1 MQCPDLEVA
10 ATPARCAIYA
20 RKSFQPPRGQEVT
33 SIETQRAICSSY
45 ITSQQHKGWIEIPK
59 RYEDSGQ
66 SGARLDRPAL
76 QELISDIETGLVEI
90 VLVYKLDRIS
100 RTLLD
105 FVRLMDFFERY
116 GVVFVAIT
124 QNFDTSDSL
133 GRLVRNVLLT
143 FAQFEREITTDRM
156 RDKRM
161 LMKRKGHWTGGDAPV
176 GYDLRRGK
184 LLPNAL
190 EAPAVRCIFETYV
203 ATKRVSRAHKELIAR
218 GYRRKIWK
226 NGRGNLNGGGPIGL
240 TSLHHI
246 LRNPVYIGE
255 VTYRGERFPGIHQ
268 PIIEKDLWDA
278 AQLVLKEREKFRPR
292 QPSYILTGLLFDSHG
307 RRMHGRDYFPGV
319 PKRKRG
325 VRHYESRMTTDSVGR
340 RQRACRAQAD
350 QIERLVLEGLKE
362 LLADRTRI
370 GPVLMQANVFGSLL
384 DDLSRFAPAAAMR
397 IGTLSIHQLS
407 RALKMLL
414 ARIEVA
420 EDCVRLVIR
429 AHALA
434 KFIGWDGIGYFTLS
448 DLELARATQM
458 HVLVVPAAVMRSR
471 RLSWLPVDR
480 KECPGSPDP
489 KLIQLLRDAR
499 TAQDLLYSQ
508 RDKSVHEIARLAGR
522 RVASFSRLVRLNY
535 LAPDIISAIVDGTQ
549 PETLTRRRL
558 IECDLPIDW
567 QLQRK
572 LLDFPPRQALP
583 VLSRSVTMQPHP
595 G

>member
-1 MQCPDLEVA
+1 MQCLEGA
-10 ATPARCAIYA
+10 APPARCAIYA

-45 ITSQQHKGWIEIPK
+45 IASQQHKGWIELPK
-59 RYEDSGQ
+59 RYEDWGR
-66 SGARLDRPAL
+66 SGANLDRPAL
-76 QELISDIETGLVEI
+76 QELISDVETGLVEI

-156 RDKRM
+156 LDKRM
-161 LMKRKGHWTGGDAPV
+161 LMKRKGLWTGGDAPV

-226 NGRGNLNGGGPIGL
+226 NGRGNVNGGGPIGL

-268 PIIEKDLWDA
+268 PIVERDLWDA
-278 AQLVLKEREKFRPR
+278 VQLILKEREQFRPR

-307 RRMHGRDYFPGV
+307 RRMHGRDYFPGA

-325 VRHYESRMTTDSVGR
+325 VRHYESRMSTDAVGQR
-340 RQRACRAQAD
+340 LRACRAQAD
-350 QIERLVLEGLKE
+350 QLERLVLEALKE

-370 GPVLMQANVFGSLL
+370 GPVLMQANIFGSLL
-384 DDLSRFAPAAAMR
+384 DDLNRFAPAAAAR
-397 IGTLSIHQLS
+397 IGSLSVHQLS
-407 RALKMLL
+407 RVLKALL

-448 DLELARATQM
+448 DLELARATRM
-458 HVLVVPAAVMRSR
+458 HVLVVPAVVMRSR
-471 RLSWLPVDR
+471 RLSWLPVER
-480 KECPGSPDP
+480 KESPGTPDP
-489 KLIQLLRDAR
+489 KLLQLLQDAR

-508 RDKSVHEIARLAGR
+508 RDKSVHEVARLAGR

-572 LLDFPPRQALP
+572 LLDFPPRQTLP
-583 VLSRSVTMQPHP
+583 VLGQSASMQPQP
-595 G
+595 E